1 MGTRQDQ
8 GRQDGWFQRGTEHR
22 QVCGAD
28 HILATHTLHTQEGW
42 GQRETRRH
50 KTRTPGSET
59 QESLLMKTKKKK
71 KIKAEPIFVSPDG
84 GETVYQQLPDGNR
97 VLVEQSQKA
106 QDEEQ
111 VYEEAEMVGT
121 EAIELRRKYP
131 TLKKAWDRYR
141 VIWRL
146 VSDND

>member
-1 MGTRQDQ
+1 MPKRKQ
-8 GRQDGWFQRGTEHR
+8 
-22 QVCGAD
+22 
-28 HILATHTLHTQEGW
+28 
-42 GQRETRRH
+42 
-50 KTRTPGSET
+50 
-59 QESLLMKTKKKK
+59 TKK
-71 KIKAEPIFVSPDG
+71 ITAGPIFVSPDG

-106 QDEEQ
+106 KDEETA
-111 VYEEAEMVGT
+111 YEEAEMVGV

>member
-1 MGTRQDQ
+1 
-8 GRQDGWFQRGTEHR
+8 
-22 QVCGAD
+22 
-28 HILATHTLHTQEGW
+28 
-42 GQRETRRH
+42 
-50 KTRTPGSET
+50 
-59 QESLLMKTKKKK
+59 MKTKKKM
-71 KIKAEPIFVSPDG
+71 KIKEEPIFVSPDG

-106 QDEEQ
+106 MDEETA
-111 VYEEAEMVGT
+111 YDEAEMVGV

>member
-1 MGTRQDQ
+1 
-8 GRQDGWFQRGTEHR
+8 
-22 QVCGAD
+22 
-28 HILATHTLHTQEGW
+28 
-42 GQRETRRH
+42 
-50 KTRTPGSET
+50 
-59 QESLLMKTKKKK
+59 MKTKKKK
-71 KIKAEPIFVSPDG
+71 KIKAGPIFVSPDG

-106 QDEEQ
+106 KDEETA
-111 VYEEAEMVGT
+111 YEEADMVGV

>member
-1 MGTRQDQ
+1 M
-8 GRQDGWFQRGTEHR
+8 
-22 QVCGAD
+22 
-28 HILATHTLHTQEGW
+28 
-42 GQRETRRH
+42 
-50 KTRTPGSET
+50 
-59 QESLLMKTKKKK
+59 TKRKK
-71 KIKAEPIFVSPDG
+71 KIKAGPIFVSPDG

-111 VYEEAEMVGT
+111 VYDEAEMVGV

-146 VSDND
+146 VSDNE

>member
-1 MGTRQDQ
+1 MPKRKQ
-8 GRQDGWFQRGTEHR
+8 
-22 QVCGAD
+22 
-28 HILATHTLHTQEGW
+28 
-42 GQRETRRH
+42 
-50 KTRTPGSET
+50 
-59 QESLLMKTKKKK
+59 TKK
-71 KIKAEPIFVSPDG
+71 ITAGPIFVSPDG

-106 QDEEQ
+106 KDEETA
-111 VYEEAEMVGT
+111 YDEAEMVGV

-141 VIWRL
+141 VVWRL

>member
-1 MGTRQDQ
+1 MRKGKRKSTI
-8 GRQDGWFQRGTEHR
+8 G
-22 QVCGAD
+22 
-28 HILATHTLHTQEGW
+28 
-42 GQRETRRH
+42 
-50 KTRTPGSET
+50 
-59 QESLLMKTKKKK
+59 
-71 KIKAEPIFVSPDG
+71 PIFVSPDG
-84 GETVYQQLPDGNR
+84 GETVYQQLPNGNR

-106 QDEEQ
+106 KDEETA
-111 VYEEAEMVGT
+111 YDEAEMVGL

>member
-1 MGTRQDQ
+1 M
-8 GRQDGWFQRGTEHR
+8 
-22 QVCGAD
+22 
-28 HILATHTLHTQEGW
+28 
-42 GQRETRRH
+42 
-50 KTRTPGSET
+50 
-59 QESLLMKTKKKK
+59 TKRKK
-71 KIKAEPIFVSPDG
+71 KIKAGPIFVSPDG

-111 VYEEAEMVGT
+111 VYEEAEMVGV

-146 VSDND
+146 VSDNE